1 MFDIYWN
8 SHRKMFSVRHKGR
21 VVKHAHSVNAFDAVF
36 VVQPAGQSK
45 VRATGQKNIHAFVRC
60 RGVEYLEPGAPPLM
74 FRKHRVR
81 YDPYVN
87 DSFVIAAT
95 GEEVIAAESVSLRIR
110 NTYPEILV

>member
-21 VVKHAHSVNAFDAVF
+21 VVKHAHSVNAFDAIF
-36 VVQPAGQSK
+36 VVQPAGQRK

-60 RGVEYLEPGAPPLM
+60 RDVEYLEPGAPPLI
-74 FRKHRVR
+74 FRKSKVR

-87 DSFVIAAT
+87 DTFVLGDEPI
-95 GEEVIAAESVSLRIR
+95 IHAESVSLRVR
-110 NTYPEILV
+110 HEHPEILV